1 MLKKKADYKYSYP
14 KTGFGKNLISDEKV
28 FEEMN
33 KIICET
39 IDDKKIISK
48 MNFKKNARD
57 IFLNRT
63 NKSQKFMMFSLIRSL
78 KNLKS

>member
-1 MLKKKADYKYSYP
+1 
-14 KTGFGKNLISDEKV
+14 
-28 FEEMN
+28 MN

>member
-1 MLKKKADYKYSYP
+1 MS
-14 KTGFGKNLISDEKV
+14 KTIH
-28 FEEMN
+28 
-33 KIICET
+33 ET

-48 MNFKKNARD
+48 MNLKKDARD

-78 KNLKS
+78 QNLKS